1 MKTFGSMQG
10 NAIYKP
16 YIIIIYTQN
25 TSISDSINFAVNT
38 SKIVKIANAQEKR
51 FFSFVADKS
60 GYYSIESSSN
70 GTADPYAKLLNSTKQ
85 QIDYSD
91 NMVEIKIFILSES

>member
-1 MKTFGSMQG
+1 MSLITRGLQLRTYNTFLEESSVYSGSMKTFGSMQG

-51 FFSFVADKS
+51 FFH
-60 GYYSIESSSN
+60 
-70 GTADPYAKLLNSTKQ
+70 LL
-85 QIDYSD
+85 QINQD
-91 NMVEIKIFILSES
+91 IIQ